1 MSDEE
6 VETASIAC
14 EACRQKKCKCDRR
27 MPTCTQCRSS
37 PAKCHYPEK
46 NRRGI
51 PAGYVNTLEKRL
63 AETERALF
71 FALAEIHAGVV
82 ARDDYESPALRQTM
96 GESVLSS
103 PTPITQQDKAK
114 LMASWARTPLADR
127 EQVQKWFEANRGK
140 AALPTRGGSDAD
152 LAKRRLDAVI
162 TPATPANS
170 SAVASNR
177 SGQPVTRPHRQSQAV
192 TDSSG
197 SSVPEADQ
205 RSTQNSWAESH
216 PNIPSLNPG
225 SEEDRPSAWNVSQ
238 ASKAR
243 SFARDNTNLY
253 F

>member
-6 VETASIAC
+6 AETASIAC

-27 MPTCTQCRSS
+27 I
-37 PAKCHYPEK
+37 
-46 NRRGI
+46 GI

-140 AALPTRGGSDAD
+140 AALPNRGSSDAD
-152 LAKRRLDAVI
+152 VARRRLDAVI
-162 TPATPANS
+162 TPANS

-177 SGQPVTRPHRQSQAV
+177 SGQPVTRPHRHSQAV
-192 TDSSG
+192 PDSSG

-205 RSTQNSWAESH
+205 RSIQNAWAESH
-216 PNIPSLNPG
+216 PNIPSLDPR